1 MVNKVSK
8 KSGLLFVLEK
18 SPFPARADGI
28 SIRYNPI
35 ISKLNSFYNIDI
47 LIVNDKRE
55 KAALRAEQAKSI
67 ARNVYEFNRVKSN
80 FLLRAIDTIWSFFR
94 PVRSP
99 YFILDH
105 NSYAIADLV
114 GRIVKEESYS
124 CVIWVGAVTDP
135 LSIYIDRQKKSLPN
149 IVDWIDSPSLHSHRL
164 LVREKNYIK
173 KIFYKIS
180 EITYRRWEK
189 KINASVDGSIYI
201 TSLDAKFHDMN
212 NSKSAIIPNGVL
224 VEDLSCA
231 KSPHMTKK
239 GNKIIIGFL
248 GNMGYNPNILAAR
261 RLYTVSKQLRVN
273 EYEFE
278 FRIIGRSPAIEVLR
292 MRCDDFIVTGTVDS
306 IWEYMADVDI
316 FVFPM
321 ESGAGL
327 QNKILEALY
336 IGKPVITTS
345 ICLKSFDTEE
355 DPPVIVADT
364 DREIIDKITYLTL
377 NPNLRGELS
386 RKSVEYIKNYN
397 WEELTHKYKDYLD
410 SIVSFPVK

>member
-1 MVNKVSK
+1 VVNKVSNK
-8 KSGLLFVLEK
+8 ASLLFVLEK

-35 ISKLNSFYNIDI
+35 ISKLNGFYNIDI
-47 LIVNDKRE
+47 VIVNDKRE

-67 ARNVYEFNRVKSN
+67 ARNVYLFNRGKST
-80 FLLRAIDTIWSFFR
+80 FPLRAAETIYSFFS

-105 NSYAIADLV
+105 NSYAIAEFV

-124 CVIWVGAVTDP
+124 CVIWVGAITDS
-135 LSIYIDRQKKSLPN
+135 LSIYIDRQKETPPN

-164 LVREKNYIK
+164 LNREKNHVK
-173 KIFYKIS
+173 KILYKIS

-201 TSLDAKFHDMN
+201 TSLDAKFHDIN
-212 NSKSAIIPNGVL
+212 NSKSVVIPNGVL
-224 VEDLSCA
+224 VEDFSCA
-231 KSPHMTKK
+231 KSQHMRKK
-239 GNKIIIGFL
+239 ENKIIIGFL
-248 GNMGYNPNILAAR
+248 GNMGYKPNILAAR
-261 RLYTVSKQLRVN
+261 RLHAVSKELHVD
-273 EYEFE
+273 EYRFE
-278 FRIIGRSPAIEVLR
+278 FRIIGRSPAIEVSR
-292 MRCDDFIVTGTVDS
+292 MRSDDFIVTGTVES
-306 IWEYMADVDI
+306 IWEHMVDVDI

-336 IGKPVITTS
+336 VGKPVITTS

-355 DPPVIVADT
+355 DPPVIVADSDT
-364 DREIIDKITYLTL
+364 EIIDKITYLTL
-377 NPNLRGELS
+377 NPNVRSELS
-386 RKSVEYIKNYN
+386 NKSIEYIKNYN
-397 WEELTHKYKDYLD
+397 WEELSLKYKAYLD
-410 SIVSFPVK
+410 SYMS